1 MDDYNRG
8 KNTSLVMSH
17 FYSNLKRYEAKKES
31 QNHGKYYFNLETTT
45 MMDQEK
51 NHNLITVGGLSS
63 YYGKH
68 TDGATDTEFSCL
80 FIKLLS

>member
-31 QNHGKYYFNLETTT
+31 QHHGKSYFNLETKEGQNLGKYYFNLETTT
-45 MMDQEK
+45 MMD
-51 NHNLITVGGLSS
+51 
-63 YYGKH
+63 
-68 TDGATDTEFSCL
+68 
-80 FIKLLS
+80 

>member
-17 FYSNLKRYEAKKES
+17 FYSNLKGYEAKKES

-45 MMDQEK
+45 IMDRK
-51 NHNLITVGGLSS
+51 KI
-63 YYGKH
+63 
-68 TDGATDTEFSCL
+68 
-80 FIKLLS
+80 II